1 MKISV
6 ALSAMCVAAAGFVGP
21 AGPGIGPSAA
31 MAQMAQYDEQYDQY
45 ELIPPYRID
54 MVVRSAGLFPVAP
67 PVRQGPNYVVRAV
80 DRYGTPM
87 RVWVDGYYGQIL
99 AARRL
104 ASLYPREAIAP
115 RYPYAAPPDVAPY
128 GVPPGA
134 RPPAPVGQ
142 RPGAAIPNVR
152 HNGSEAAV
160 TTVAPAQRPGPPVAP
175 APAPIPRA
183 KPAPGSSA
191 DAAAAKPVPQ
201 PSPAHASA
209 SVPPAA
215 AKAQEKPAD
224 QAFPPVQPLE

>member
-1 MKISV
+1 
-6 ALSAMCVAAAGFVGP
+6 MCVAAAGFVGT
-21 AGPGIGPSAA
+21 AGPGIGPGAA
-31 MAQMAQYDEQYDQY
+31 VAQMAPYDEQFDQY
-45 ELIPPYRID
+45 DLIPPYRIA

-67 PVRQGPNYVVRAV
+67 AVRQGPNYVVRAV

-104 ASLYPREAIAP
+104 ASLYPRETMAP
-115 RYPYAAPPDVAPY
+115 RFDRHADPTDVGPY

-142 RPGAAIPNVR
+142 RPGGAAIPNVR
-152 HNGSEAAV
+152 HNGSDTAV
-160 TTVAPAQRPGPPVAP
+160 TTVVPERAGPAV

-183 KPAPGSSA
+183 KPSPGAS
-191 DAAAAKPVPQ
+191 AAAAVKPVPE

-209 SVPPAA
+209 SVPPATE
-215 AKAQEKPAD
+215 KQQKPAD
-224 QAFPPVQPLE
+224 QTFPPVQPLE